1 MKKIRL
7 VLMIVLVM
15 ALNIPVYAEVVNEDG
30 GGSSSE
36 IVDVQLT
43 GDDANFNKLYVTKI
57 VFNKITGNLSMTIKD
72 RKEMML
78 ADKTDYLSNVNYPKI
93 EVSTEYLY
101 NVEKSVQKD
110 CIVIEGKVSSKIP
123 IINVYIKND
132 YDYSLSQSITPKS
145 IIFTR
150 KMIELASGIDEFNTD
165 LGYPK
170 YSLFDWKKLTSEG
183 TWKHFKV
190 KEFIFVDSKSSYDN
204 VVYGIPESFNPS
216 TGVSVP
222 SSASGSIQF
231 DFEGSAPWFSWNTTS
246 KTFNWKNTWEDYEKI
261 PLDSIKYSSFDIY
274 VDGEIVFNKNIPD
287 LTDTSDLDIPSI
299 SIHSLDAVDNF
310 VMGTMTID
318 SRWLNNDP
326 GIILKGENCTLE
338 YRNYYTQVVDDHYL
352 YYYEWY
358 AHLLD
363 TGSQTI
369 KIKLN
374 KFGNELINQSW
385 TINNPEKQLYDMT
398 EDEFIM
404 STWGKYFYL
413 RLYSNDADMASKI
426 SKFALVNLEDDT
438 VIEYPQY
445 YKRYIEEL
453 DGYSQDRYLYIYQFP
468 KKR

>member
-1 MKKIRL
+1 MHLLIF
-7 VLMIVLVM
+7 MWM
-15 ALNIPVYAEVVNEDG
+15 G
-30 GGSSSE
+30 
-36 IVDVQLT
+36 
-43 GDDANFNKLYVTKI
+43 KL
-57 VFNKITGNLSMTIKD
+57 F
-72 RKEMML
+72 
-78 ADKTDYLSNVNYPKI
+78 
-93 EVSTEYLY
+93 
-101 NVEKSVQKD
+101 
-110 CIVIEGKVSSKIP
+110 
-123 IINVYIKND
+123 
-132 YDYSLSQSITPKS
+132 
-145 IIFTR
+145 
-150 KMIELASGIDEFNTD
+150 
-165 LGYPK
+165 
-170 YSLFDWKKLTSEG
+170 
-183 TWKHFKV
+183 
-190 KEFIFVDSKSSYDN
+190 
-204 VVYGIPESFNPS
+204 
-216 TGVSVP
+216 
-222 SSASGSIQF
+222 
-231 DFEGSAPWFSWNTTS
+231 
-246 KTFNWKNTWEDYEKI
+246 
-261 PLDSIKYSSFDIY
+261 
-274 VDGEIVFNKNIPD
+274 FNKNIPD
-287 LTDTSDLDIPSI
+287 LTDTSDLDVPSI

-468 KKR
+468 KKSMSLTGYFKGKVTFVDGTSITTKNTIDSSYLIWGDSSTSYDTITGMDNVNNNPDTGTNNNNNNGSNDNGSDGNSNNGNSDNGGSTDAVKEGVDKIKRCCKRRTG